1 MMPRRSDI
9 NHSILIV
16 SDSERFVTIVKNSLV
31 GFTTIDIRKN
41 ASAARRCALERYYN
55 IMVID
60 SPLSD
65 EMGESLAIDI
75 AEKSHTSV
83 LLVTPQE
90 LFDQLTEEVT
100 DYGVLVV
107 PKPFPTGRIDKA
119 IRYLISI
126 QDRYFE
132 MEKKRLSLEEKLEE
146 LRLVSKAK
154 ILLVERE
161 HMSEDEAHRYIG
173 KQAMNRGVS
182 RRKIAEEILDD

>member
-1 MMPRRSDI
+1 MPRRSDI

-16 SDSERFVTIVKNSLV
+16 SDSERFVTIVKKTLV
-31 GFTTIDIRKN
+31 GFTTIDVRKN

-55 IMVID
+55 IVVID

-65 EMGESLAIDI
+65 EMGEELAIDI
-75 AEKSHTSV
+75 GSKSHSSV

-100 DYGVLVV
+100 DFGVLVV

-119 IRYLISI
+119 VRYLISI

-132 MEKKRLSLEEKLEE
+132 MEKKRLSLEDKMEE

-161 HMSEDEAHRYIG
+161 HMTEDEAHRYIG

>member
-31 GFTTIDIRKN
+31 GFTTIDVRKN

-90 LFDQLTEEVT
+90 LFDSLTEEVT

-119 IRYLISI
+119 VRYLISI

-132 MEKKRLSLEEKLEE
+132 MEKKRLSLEDKMEE

-161 HMSEDEAHRYIG
+161 HMTEDEAHRFIG

>member
-1 MMPRRSDI
+1 MPRKSDI

-16 SDSERFVTIVKNSLV
+16 SDSERFVTIVKNSLT
-31 GFTTIDIRKN
+31 GFLTIDIRKN
-41 ASAARRCALERYYN
+41 GSMARRSILEKDYN
-55 IMVID
+55 IVVID

-65 EMGESLAIDI
+65 EMGEDLAIDI
-75 AEKSHTSV
+75 TEKSKASV

-90 LFDQLTEEVT
+90 LFDPLTDEVT

-107 PKPFPTGRIDKA
+107 PKPFPNGRIDKA

-126 QDRYFE
+126 QDRFYE
-132 MEKKRLSLEEKLEE
+132 MEKKRLSLEEKMEE
-146 LRLVSKAK
+146 LRVVSKAK

-161 HMSEDEAHRYIG
+161 HMTEDEAHRYIG